1 MRSIAI
7 SNIIVVSLL
16 VLGMSLPGRV
26 AADVEA
32 GKKAFVKCQACHTV
46 EKDVNRIGPSLYGI
60 FGRKAGTLVSYPNYS
75 EQMKA
80 SGVVWDE
87 EAIGTLVKNPRT
99 FIPKTKMLFVGLKDD
114 AEIAN
119 LLAYL
124 KSVQP
129 Q

>member
-1 MRSIAI
+1 
-7 SNIIVVSLL
+7 
-16 VLGMSLPGRV
+16 
-26 AADVEA
+26 
-32 GKKAFVKCQACHTV
+32 
-46 EKDVNRIGPSLYGI
+46 
-60 FGRKAGTLVSYPNYS
+60 
-75 EQMKA
+75 MKA

-87 EAIGTLVKNPRT
+87 EAIGTLVKNLRT
-99 FIPKTKMLFVGLKDD
+99 FILKTEMLFVGLKDD

>member
-1 MRSIAI
+1 
-7 SNIIVVSLL
+7 
-16 VLGMSLPGRV
+16 MSGVPHV
-26 AADVEA
+26 D
-32 GKKAFVKCQACHTV
+32 
-46 EKDVNRIGPSLYGI
+46 KDVNRIGQSLYGI
-60 FGRKAGTLVSYPNYS
+60 FGRKAGALASYPNYS

-87 EAIGTLVKNPRT
+87 EAIGTLVKNPRA
-99 FIPKTKMLFVGLKDD
+99 FIPKTKMLFVGLKDN